1 MNMNITQFCL
11 VIRIYLETENRIIQ
25 ELAVCEKSWN
35 VTDRNQKNVLATD
48 THITFIYTA
57 AMRIVYVHTMFLNVL
72 GLVLLLF

>member
-25 ELAVCEKSWN
+25 ELAVCEKSSN

-48 THITFIYTA
+48 IHITFIYPA
-57 AMRIVYVHTMFLNVL
+57 AMRIVYVLCF
-72 GLVLLLF
+72 